1 MIIIVNCR
9 VGTRVMGPRVPTIAC
24 KANATQNQLFGS
36 ITRGQQT
43 LEGVMGLPAHVSEE
57 THNSGRHGRT
67 EETHTHYN
75 GVCLSDYLACA

>member
-1 MIIIVNCR
+1 
-9 VGTRVMGPRVPTIAC
+9 
-24 KANATQNQLFGS
+24 
-36 ITRGQQT
+36 
-43 LEGVMGLPAHVSEE
+43 MGLPAHVSEE